1 MGTAYTPGL
10 KVSPFTTIRKSRR
23 LPLKGEVVVAE
34 GQEVMPDTVVARTL
48 IPGILR
54 TVAGSPDEPISEAT
68 LRDEHR
74 GQIVV
79 GGSNISGGALRR
91 AAELGVTGIV
101 VGAII
106 DRDLI
111 DFLGYDI
118 GVAIT
123 GHERIPLTLVI
134 T

>member
-1 MGTAYTPGL
+1 MATAYTPGL

-23 LPLKGEVVVAE
+23 LPLKGVVVEARGALVQGIFGVGGE
-34 GQEVMPDTVVARTL
+34 RQGALRMAVAAPDQ
-48 IPGILR
+48 
-54 TVAGSPDEPISEAT
+54 PITEAT
-68 LRDEHR
+68 LREEHR

-79 GGSNISGGALRR
+79 GGSNVSGGALRR

-101 VGAII
+101 VGAIV

-123 GHERIPLTLVI
+123 GH
-134 T
+134 